1 MSGYSSTP
9 LAKKLGIKQGCRMRL
24 ANAPDDYFQ
33 LFTDFPEAVQL
44 LEDEVSPKDCIH
56 FFARKASELLPAL
69 IIMKQ
74 EIFPAGMIWVS
85 WYKKDSG
92 ISTDI
97 TEDLIRQIALANGLV
112 DIKVCAV
119 SDVWSGLKLVIPVK
133 NRKLSA

>member
-9 LAKKLGIKQGCRMRL
+9 LAKKLGIKPGSRL
-24 ANAPDDYFQ
+24 RLVNGPDDYFQ
-33 LFTDFPEAVQL
+33 LFTDFPADVQL
-44 LEDEVSPKDCIH
+44 LEDDHSPKNCVH
-56 FFARKASELLPAL
+56 FFARKANELLPTL
-69 IIMKQ
+69 ISMKK
-74 EIFPAGMIWVS
+74 EIFPDGMIWVS
-85 WYKKDSG
+85 WYKKASG

-133 NRKLSA
+133 NRKP